1 MPTSERNDAKGGPL
15 GNFSQVYFGGLDSVA
30 KGYEPALKSLGR
42 WNLEVV
48 GLMTR
53 RSQAWLE
60 VPVRLGRCRTPVDV
74 FNEQMR
80 FWQSAVADY
89 SDGWRRLTAAWG
101 ACAVMSRLNGAQPR
115 DYMTFGDPQESSM
128 PGKRGER
135 KAA

>member
-15 GNFSQVYFGGLDSVA
+15 GNFSHVYFGSLDSMA

-48 GLMTR
+48 GLTTR
-53 RSQAWLE
+53 RCQAWLE
-60 VPVRLGRCRTPVDV
+60 VPVRVGRCRTPVDL

-101 ACAVMSRLNGAQPR
+101 ACAVMPRLNGAQPR
-115 DYMTFGDPQESSM
+115 DYITFGDPQESSVQ
-128 PGKRGER
+128 GKRGER